1 MKRTWCVV
9 DGVFEKDN
17 SLWWLNRN
25 RTEITEPSKTPMIV
39 ALKNGGISR
48 VIDVKGGGL
57 ANLNKRQGIF

>member
-9 DGVFEKDN
+9 DGVFEKDD

-25 RTEITEPSKTPMIV
+25 PTEIIESGKTPMTV

-57 ANLNKRQGIF
+57 TNINNRQGIF